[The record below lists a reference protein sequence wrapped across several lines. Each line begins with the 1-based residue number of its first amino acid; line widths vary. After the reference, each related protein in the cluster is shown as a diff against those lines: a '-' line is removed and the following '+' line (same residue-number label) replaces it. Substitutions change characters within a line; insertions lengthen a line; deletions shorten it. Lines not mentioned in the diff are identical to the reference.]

1 MSVLNKEKEEDW
13 VFSFFFFF
21 KFGNEGVFMSKK
33 KNVKQVLVSYAK
45 KHAKWQPDSKE
56 TCPRQLLWIASRF
69 SLSRSRE
76 M

>member
-1 MSVLNKEKEEDW
+1 
-13 VFSFFFFF
+13 
-21 KFGNEGVFMSKK
+21 MSKK